1 MSRSL
6 NAFLNPVMIENQ
18 HIEISKRFIGEDG
31 KPVEWEIKPIISAEN
46 DILLKKNSKRDKK
59 GVETFDRLGYQNDL
73 LVAAVVYP
81 DLHNAELQ
89 KAYGVMGA
97 PQLLGKMLTLGEATT
112 LGVEIKRI
120 SGLDDDTEDLVE
132 EVKND

>member
-6 NAFLNPVMIENQ
+6 NAFLNPIQVENE
-18 HIEISKRFIGEDG
+18 HVAVSKRFLEDG
-31 KPVEWEIKPIISAEN
+31 KPVKWEIRAITSAEN
-46 DILLKKNSKRDKK
+46 DILLKKNSKKDKK
-59 GVETFDRLGYQNDL
+59 GMETFDRLGHQNDL
-73 LVAAVVYP
+73 MVAAVVYP

-97 PQLLGKMLTLGEATT
+97 PQLLGKMLTVGEATFLAT
-112 LGVEIKRI
+112 EIKRI